1 MLAVDEAVRALIQKS
16 VVRCDSLSVSLESSQ
31 NLVCAEDVRA
41 SCNVPPADN
50 SAMDG
55 YAFSLQDAV
64 AAKFSLPI
72 SQRITAGAEAPPLV
86 RGTASRIFTGAE
98 IPLGADTVAIQELC
112 EEKLGMVHLDRSAVA
127 GANIRKCGQDVML
140 SDVII
145 PAGTKIKP
153 AELGLLASQGY
164 TNVLV
169 YRPIKVGVLST
180 GDELVEPGTN
190 LGLGKIYNSNSP
202 MLGGLIRDLGMEF
215 VDLGCV
221 KDKPN
226 ETKDALLKACDEV
239 DVILTAGGVSVGE
252 EDHVRSAVDELGE
265 IEFWKVAIKPGKPI
279 AFGHVQ
285 GVPLVGLP
293 GNPASVF
300 VTFVILARPFLMGC
314 QGAKTAISP
323 MVQAKAQFNRNGE
336 SREVYLR
343 GRLIA
348 DGKTLGV
355 EIHPNQS
362 SGVLSSV
369 SWGDVLVKQKIHQ
382 DIGFN
387 DLLDVIVY

>member
-1 MLAVDEAVRALIQKS
+1 MLAVDDVVEALIQRS
-16 VVRCDSLSVSLESSQ
+16 VVLCDSISVSLELSQ
-31 NLVCAEDVRA
+31 NLVSAGDVRA
-41 SCNVPPADN
+41 SCNVPPTDN

-64 AAKFSLPI
+64 AAQFSLPI
-72 SQRITAGAEAPPLV
+72 AQRICAGAEAPPLIS
-86 RGTASRIFTGAE
+86 GTAARIFTGAE

-112 EEKLGMVHLDRSAVA
+112 EEKLGVVHIDRSSVA
-127 GANIRKCGQDVML
+127 GANIRKCGQDVAF

-145 PAGTKIKP
+145 PVGTKIKP
-153 AELGLLASQGY
+153 AEMGLLASQGC
-164 TNVLV
+164 TNVSV
-169 YRPIKVGVLST
+169 YRPMKVGVLST
-180 GDELVEPGTN
+180 GDELVEPGNT
-190 LGLGKIYNSNSP
+190 LGLGKIYNSNSL

-221 KDKPN
+221 KDKLN

-279 AFGHVQ
+279 AFGHIQ
-285 GVPLVGLP
+285 GVPFVGLP

-300 VTFVILARPFLMGC
+300 VTFVILARPFLMSC
-314 QGAKTAISP
+314 QGAKKAKSP
-323 MVQAKAQFNRNGE
+323 LVQAKALFNRAGE

-348 DGKTLGV
+348 DGKNLGV
-355 EIHPNQS
+355 EIYPNQS

-369 SWGDVLVKQKIHQ
+369 SWGDVLVKQNIHQ
-382 DIGFN
+382 DISFN